1 MGAAW
6 RIQWIDV
13 YCGKS
18 LEFSLFSVLSLID
31 LSQWSVGDGGHCG
44 GFAGFFAPTTL
55 DFVTTGNDE
64 LTYKTSCYS

>member
-1 MGAAW
+1 
-6 RIQWIDV
+6 
-13 YCGKS
+13 
-18 LEFSLFSVLSLID
+18 VLSLID